1 MFSRKDLYIMS
12 DICIFASEPVAYSFK
27 NDNGKLVEGSC
38 PKICVGE
45 YAKGICTSLSVVKAT
60 AEFASSCSDRIGE
73 IIPDTAIAFD
83 RFKRAAFLVKA
94 GKK

>member
-1 MFSRKDLYIMS
+1 MS
-12 DICIFASEPVAYSFK
+12 DICIFAAEPVFYSFK
-27 NDNGKLVEGSC
+27 NDDGKQIEGAS

-45 YAKGICTSLSVVKAT
+45 YVKGVCMSLSVVKAT

-73 IIPDTAIAFD
+73 IMPDTAIAYD

-94 GKK
+94 EKK

>member
-1 MFSRKDLYIMS
+1 MS
-12 DICIFASEPVAYSFK
+12 DVCIFAAEPVAYSFK
-27 NDNGKLVEGSC
+27 DDSGKLVEGVS

-45 YAKGICTSLSVVKAT
+45 YVKGACISLSVVKAT

-73 IIPDTAIAFD
+73 IMPDTAIAYD

-94 GKK
+94 ENK